1 MNIRLQ
7 NYWDELRAS
16 YWFVPSLM
24 VLFAIGLSFAT
35 LNFDRAQ
42 HATAARLQLFW
53 GGGPE
58 GARGLLEVIA
68 GSMMTVASLTFSLT
82 IVTFSQ
88 ASAQFGPRLLRNF
101 IRDTGNQVVLGT
113 FVSTF
118 VYCLLILRSIR
129 SAVEAQPGLAGVEAF
144 VPEFSISVGIVLA
157 LLSLGVLIYFIH
169 HVSQSIYA
177 PNVIAN
183 VAQDAMLAI
192 DRLFP
197 KEEDPLALPAEASR
211 APSLP
216 DGFLQNAARLSAK
229 LSGYLQVVD
238 YYHLLAIASKYD
250 LIIQVMHRPGHF
262 VIYSED
268 LALVWPSERVTE
280 RLLSDISRGFI
291 LGKQRIA
298 PQDVE
303 FAIDQLVEIALRALS
318 AAINDP
324 FTAINCIDWLGVAL
338 SRLAQKDIPPPYHV
352 DSRGQVRLVL
362 THPITF
368 AGVTDAAF
376 NQIRQ
381 QAGNQVAVRI
391 RLLEVI
397 AEIADHTEDP
407 VELEALER
415 QASMIRRGSE
425 KHLEEQNDIA
435 DLNERFNEVSNE

>member
-16 YWFVPSLM
+16 YWFVPSVM
-24 VLFAIGLSFAT
+24 VIFAIGLSFLT
-35 LNFDRAQ
+35 LNFDRSA
-42 HATAARLQLFW
+42 HAAAMRLQLFW

-58 GARGLLEVIA
+58 GARGLLGVIA

-113 FVSTF
+113 YIATF
-118 VYCLLILRSIR
+118 VYCLLVLRAIR
-129 SAVEAQPGLAGVEAF
+129 SATEAQPGTPGVEEF

-157 LLSLGVLIYFIH
+157 LFSLAVLIYFIH

-177 PNVIAN
+177 PNVIAG
-183 VAQDAMLAI
+183 VAQDALDAI
-192 DRLFP
+192 DRLYP
-197 KEEDPLALPAEASR
+197 SEEDPLALPASAAL

-216 DGFLQNAARLSAK
+216 DRFEQSAVRLEARR
-229 LSGYLQVVD
+229 SGYLQVID
-238 YYHLLAIASKYD
+238 YSYLLASAAKHD
-250 LIIQVMHRPGHF
+250 LIVKVMHRPGHF
-262 VIYSED
+262 VVYGDE
-268 LALVWPSERVTE
+268 LALVWPPEHLTAKIQARIE
-280 RLLSDISRGFI
+280 RGFI
-291 LGKQRIA
+291 TGKLRIA

-303 FAIDQLVEIALRALS
+303 YAIDQLVEIALRALS

-338 SRLAQKDIPPPYHV
+338 SRLAQKNIPPPYFV
-352 DSRGQVRLVL
+352 DADGQTRIVL
-362 THPITF
+362 QHPVTF
-368 AGVTDAAF
+368 SGVTDAAF

-381 QAGNQVAVRI
+381 QAGNQVAVQI

-397 AEIADHTEDP
+397 AEIADHTQDP
-407 VELEALER
+407 HELEALER
-415 QASMIRRGSE
+415 QAGMIRRSGQ
-425 KHLEEQNDIA
+425 KHLEERDDIA
-435 DLNERFNEVSNE
+435 DLDERFREVEND

>member
-177 PNVIAN
+177 PNVIAH

-216 DGFLQNAARLSAK
+216 
-229 LSGYLQVVD
+229 
-238 YYHLLAIASKYD
+238 
-250 LIIQVMHRPGHF
+250 
-262 VIYSED
+262 E
-268 LALVWPSERVTE
+268 
-280 RLLSDISRGFI
+280 
-291 LGKQRIA
+291 
-298 PQDVE
+298 
-303 FAIDQLVEIALRALS
+303 
-318 AAINDP
+318 
-324 FTAINCIDWLGVAL
+324 
-338 SRLAQKDIPPPYHV
+338 
-352 DSRGQVRLVL
+352 
-362 THPITF
+362 
-368 AGVTDAAF
+368 
-376 NQIRQ
+376 
-381 QAGNQVAVRI
+381 
-391 RLLEVI
+391 
-397 AEIADHTEDP
+397 
-407 VELEALER
+407 
-415 QASMIRRGSE
+415 
-425 KHLEEQNDIA
+425 
-435 DLNERFNEVSNE
+435 